1 MMGEVERSRSQRRG
15 GRRSTAAVVVDR
27 REEIVREAADCK
39 SVVNR

>member
-1 MMGEVERSRSQRRG
+1 MMGEVERPQRRG
-15 GRRSTAAVVVDR
+15 GRRSTAAVVVDG